1 MSFVLRHS
9 RRFPVVS
16 PMTYEHWFL
25 EGEGIVWNLSPTGW
39 RLSGTLPLQ
48 LGDVCS
54 LRVRLPTRKQ
64 ISMAAWTVRWV
75 RGEEFGIETLV
86 MDGKARA
93 RLRDSIRK
101 RTVAL

>member
-1 MSFVLRHS
+1 MSFVLRHY

-16 PMTYEHWFL
+16 PMTYEHWFR

-54 LRVRLPTRKQ
+54 LRV
-64 ISMAAWTVRWV
+64 
-75 RGEEFGIETLV
+75 
-86 MDGKARA
+86 
-93 RLRDSIRK
+93 
-101 RTVAL
+101 